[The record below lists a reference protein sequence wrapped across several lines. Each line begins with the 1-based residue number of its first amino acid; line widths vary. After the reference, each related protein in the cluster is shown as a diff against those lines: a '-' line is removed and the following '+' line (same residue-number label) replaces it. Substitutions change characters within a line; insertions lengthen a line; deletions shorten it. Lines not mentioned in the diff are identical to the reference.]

1 MLRELVA
8 AGAGRPIGHDGFSIG
23 PWTPELLAEAISNI
37 DANGS
42 GVDLRTVQLWF
53 QDNEKGVS
61 PENIRWLA
69 RVFGCDDPE
78 AVHQWQAALNLAHAR
93 FLSERKQKRTEE
105 NASAPGRGELREIG
119 AGQGGS
125 PKGPALSDNAPS
137 KRFSLARISD
147 DSLSAQNFPNIL
159 AYVIVGCV
167 SLGVLAFVLDLHSVS
182 YHPRPALEKQVGYF
196 WAPNWTILN
205 LLLLPLFL
213 GVVVQVLGF
222 WTDRG
227 RSEMSWAVDQ
237 RDVRRIWRAE
247 VETFSVAFGVMFFL
261 SFGIVFGLQWAG
273 VHLSALLN
281 GDVGKLMIDWNL
293 MAVVRPEIVSVPES
307 IIMSGLA
314 FFYTASCTYLYY
326 SGLILLVCLVQDFT
340 KVAEGQGG
348 TTHPE
353 KVHRAA
359 TMIGVA
365 VFRCTVLG
373 IVISTCIKLQASY
386 LMSDAT
392 NIVAWLGDDL
402 RDLLF
407 GAPEGRSALG
417 QKSLATF
424 TSFLVLFT
432 TGGLYFYAL
441 PRLAGISV
449 ALRSGGLMPEE
460 GGQSLP
466 FWQMTGTVLLL
477 SASHLLIGVFQGFS
491 ILLGAVLVLALYSLL
506 NPMFG
511 RNAPAQ

>member
-1 MLRELVA
+1 MA
-8 AGAGRPIGHDGFSIG
+8 AGAGRPIGHDGFPIG

-37 DANGS
+37 DSNGS
-42 GVDLRTVQLWF
+42 AVDLRAVQIWL

-61 PENIRWLA
+61 TENIRWLA
-69 RVFGCDDPE
+69 RIFGCDEPE
-78 AVHQWQAALNLAHAR
+78 AVRQWQAALTAAHSR
-93 FLSERKQKRTEE
+93 FVAERKQKRT
-105 NASAPGRGELREIG
+105 RERPAG
-119 AGQGGS
+119 LGPNETPAKREGQGDS
-125 PKGPALSDNAPS
+125 LKALSPAANAPT
-137 KRFSLARISD
+137 KKFSLARISD
-147 DSLSAQNFPNIL
+147 DFLSARNFPNIL
-159 AYVIVGCV
+159 AFVIVGCV

-182 YHPRPALEKQVGYF
+182 YHPRPELEKQVGYF

-213 GVVVQVLGF
+213 GVVVQILGF

-237 RDVRRIWRAE
+237 RDVRRIWRAK

-281 GDVGKLMIDWNL
+281 GEAGQLMIDWNL
-293 MAVVRPEIVSVPES
+293 VAVVRPEIVSVPES

-359 TMIGVA
+359 TMISVA

-392 NIVAWLGDDL
+392 NILAWLGDDL
-402 RDLLF
+402 RDLLL

-432 TGGLYFYAL
+432 TGGLFFYAV
-441 PRLAGISV
+441 PRLVGISA
-449 ALRSGGLMPEE
+449 ALRVGGLKPEE
-460 GGQSLP
+460 GGHPLP
-466 FWQMTGTVLLL
+466 LWQMTGTVLLL
-477 SASHLLIGVFQGFS
+477 AASHLLIGVFQGFS

-511 RNAPAQ
+511 RNAVAR